1 MRSNYEQSGA
11 RPSAL
16 IRDPLVEQ
24 LIGASD
30 RQPRALVSPQLAHAA
45 SGKSL
50 VPFWRRWWR
59 SW

>member
-1 MRSNYEQSGA
+1 MRSSYEQSGA

-16 IRDPLVEQ
+16 IRDPLAEH
-24 LIGASD
+24 LIGASG
-30 RQPRALVSPQLAHAA
+30 RQPARVSPQMAHAA

-59 SW
+59 SL

>member
-11 RPSAL
+11 RPQAL
-16 IRDPLVEQ
+16 IRDPLAEH
-24 LIGASD
+24 LIGASG
-30 RQPRALVSPQLAHAA
+30 RQARAGVSPQLAHAA

-59 SW
+59 SL